1 MSATI
6 PFKRL
11 VLRAV
16 LRDVSPM
23 AGTTVAFGY
32 SAALFFAGEVLVA
45 RLRARGDSF
54 PG

>member
-1 MSATI
+1 MVLAIFFSSAIVGLLWT
-6 PFKRL
+6 
-11 VLRAV
+11 V
-16 LRDVSPM
+16 

-32 SAALFFAGEVLVA
+32 SAALFFAGAVLVV